1 MLLKGAEAPSFWFT
15 MAAARTLTPGA
26 EVSTVITSALT
37 EPEGSA

>member
-15 MAAARTLTPGA
+15 MAARTLTPGA

-37 EPEGSA
+37 EPEDSA